1 MNSVQKNCVGDGT
14 DQILCILPGGE
25 GGVWGVWERAEGET
39 ACGNLTTFIPI
50 AVFYDVTV

>member
-14 DQILCILPGGE
+14 DQILCILTGGE
-25 GGVWGVWERAEGET
+25 GGVWERAEGET